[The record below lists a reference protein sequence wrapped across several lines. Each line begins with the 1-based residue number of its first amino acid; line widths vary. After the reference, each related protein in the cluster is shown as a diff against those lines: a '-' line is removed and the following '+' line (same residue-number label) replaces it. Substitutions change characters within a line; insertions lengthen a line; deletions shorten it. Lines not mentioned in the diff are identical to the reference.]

1 MKDRLFGFSGKR
13 FSFDFQLKYFYQII
27 TILGTVC
34 MALGGD
40 FIPTF
45 DESVKIFCSENSNCI
60 LAYVLNNIII
70 FIIGMILALWGII
83 GAKSDNEILQKN
95 NDELKKDIKKFIN
108 IEKDLKSLKEEN
120 VKLIAQLNEKNE
132 EIVKNWLKMISSE
145 MNLNTYERL
154 SIYYES
160 NEEFTI
166 LSRFSQNTLYDKIHN
181 NKFPLNQGVISKSW
195 QHNEFI
201 ENNCPL
207 YNENSK
213 RNYINYMKKN
223 YGYTE
228 DRLNKLT
235 MKSDKLYGIAVQI
248 AEDNIGVIL
257 YEKISIGEKDFNDK
271 CAMLKQKSNRY
282 ANYLT
287 KYIQQA
293 IKFDRSINLKNK
305 NLNTRAEDGLFQT
318 FKEGK

>member
-1 MKDRLFGFSGKR
+1 M
-13 FSFDFQLKYFYQII
+13 
-27 TILGTVC
+27 
-34 MALGGD
+34 
-40 FIPTF
+40 TF
-45 DESVKIFCSENSNCI
+45 DELLILIERNYFKSKVDFTIAIKLFDAENDWPEESITINEFINKVEMEIGDDIFYQNLVSKLDSYNSINNAWKVESLMSVKDI
-60 LAYVLNNIII
+60 LELDVTRNFKSII
-70 FIIGMILALWGII
+70 
-83 GAKSDNEILQKN
+83 
-95 NDELKKDIKKFIN
+95 
-108 IEKDLKSLKEEN
+108 
-120 VKLIAQLNEKNE
+120 
-132 EIVKNWLKMISSE
+132 
-145 MNLNTYERL
+145 
-154 SIYYES
+154 
-160 NEEFTI
+160 
-166 LSRFSQNTLYDKIHN
+166 
-181 NKFPLNQGVISKSW
+181 
-195 QHNEFI
+195 NEFI